1 MVVSPEDGETLEVV
15 PGEDLDIRGYAWSGG
30 GRGIIRVDV
39 SIDGGRSWHTADLKQ
54 GSEQNPQRAW
64 AWTFWEICIPVPDLP
79 EGLGEGNPAAGTV
92 KVDICCKA
100 TDYAHNCQ
108 PETPDSI
115 WNLRGLNNNSWHHV
129 RVSLQDV
136 SF

>member
-1 MVVSPEDGETLEVV
+1 M
-15 PGEDLDIRGYAWSGG
+15 
-30 GRGIIRVDV
+30 IRVDV
-39 SIDGGRSWHTADLKQ
+39 SVDGGKTWHTAKLGE
-54 GSEQNPQRAW
+54 GSNQNPNRAW
-64 AWTFWEICIPVPDLP
+64 AWTFWEATVPAPALK
-79 EGLGEGNPAAGTV
+79 GGEAGT

-129 RVSLQDV
+129 KVVLEDALA
-136 SF
+136 